1 MSHQHFPIEDGWQAP
16 PAQTEELP
24 RGLIGDEI

>member
-1 MSHQHFPIEDGWQAP
+1 MYIEQNTFEDIWQAP

-24 RGLIGDEI
+24 NGLIGDEI

>member
-1 MSHQHFPIEDGWQAP
+1 MSDHTIPTDDTWQAP

-24 RGLIGDEI
+24 VGLIGDEI